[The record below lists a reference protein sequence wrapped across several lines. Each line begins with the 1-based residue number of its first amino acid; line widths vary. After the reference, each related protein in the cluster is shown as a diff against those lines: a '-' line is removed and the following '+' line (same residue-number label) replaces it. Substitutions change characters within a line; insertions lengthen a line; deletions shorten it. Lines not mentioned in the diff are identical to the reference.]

1 MELFKQILASFEGS
15 IPNDSKT
22 FAAIARGAGPEEV
35 SACAASEGLHALAGA
50 LFEACEEGLAQDD
63 APHPLAEA
71 VEARLREFRQDLP
84 PDCKTARLIDAK
96 ASLEEISEAA
106 ESEGLHS
113 LAAML
118 VEVEQERGAG

>member
-15 IPNDSKT
+15 IPNDSQT

-35 SACAASEGLHALAGA
+35 SACATSEGLHALAAA

-63 APHPLAEA
+63 AQRPLSEVVAS
-71 VEARLREFRQDLP
+71 RLQEFRQQLP
-84 PDCKTARLIDAK
+84 PDCRTAQLIDAK

-118 VEVEQERGAG
+118 MEVEQERGAD

>member
-1 MELFKQILASFEGS
+1 MELFKQILLSFEGC

-35 SACAASEGLHALAGA
+35 SACATSEGLHALAAA
-50 LFEACEEGLAQDD
+50 LFEACEEGLAEDD
-63 APHPLAEA
+63 ALRPLRDV
-71 VEARLREFRQDLP
+71 VEARLREFRGQLP

-118 VEVEQERGAG
+118 AEAEQERGAD